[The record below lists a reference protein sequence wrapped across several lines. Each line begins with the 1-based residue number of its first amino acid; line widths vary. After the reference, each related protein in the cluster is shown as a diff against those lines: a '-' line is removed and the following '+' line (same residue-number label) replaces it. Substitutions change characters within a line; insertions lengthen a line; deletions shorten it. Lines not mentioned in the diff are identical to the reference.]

1 MLTIGVIGLNGSPR
15 FAGKMSAMS
24 RFARQACGYPLAH
37 GARART
43 VQRRGSR
50 RRQDRFHCGDL
61 AIAFLAVR
69 PSKTAIVRSRVFSAA
84 TGAAPSVF
92 WHHLGACDKSPRARC
107 GSMARNFISPRF
119 RDRIATIRFMR
130 VGTYSRNWSRSNFKS
145 SELNSDRR

>member
-1 MLTIGVIGLNGSPR
+1 MLTIGVIGLNASPR

-84 TGAAPSVF
+84 IGAAPSVF

-107 GSMARNFISPRF
+107 GQWRATLF
-119 RDRIATIRFMR
+119 RYGFATA
-130 VGTYSRNWSRSNFKS
+130 SRNKS
-145 SELNSDRR
+145 DLCELEPIR

>member
-1 MLTIGVIGLNGSPR
+1 
-15 FAGKMSAMS
+15 MSAMS

-50 RRQDRFHCGDL
+50 RRQDRFHCRDL

-69 PSKTAIVRSRVFSAA
+69 PSETAIVRSRVFSAA
-84 TGAAPSVF
+84 TGTASFVF
-92 WHHLGACDKSPRARC
+92 WHHLGVVTRRCERGADQWRATL
-107 GSMARNFISPRF
+107 F
-119 RDRIATIRFMR
+119 RYDFATA
-130 VGTYSRNWSRSNFKS
+130 SRNKSDLCELEPVREIGRALNFKS